1 MTLRKQIHKPRREV
15 ISGVYKLT
23 HKPSG
28 KFYIGSSTDIR
39 QRFHIHKSLFKH
51 NKNHNK
57 LQETYNTTN
66 QIVDWKL
73 QVIEIC
79 HASKLNK
86 TEQMYIKMYIIH
98 RFYQKVKRKATE
110 VAFFYTLTTVHL
122 CVNGLPSALCFKIFA
137 NSFLRSSAS
146 FSASWSKQ
154 ALYTF

>member
-86 TEQMYIKMYIIH
+86 TEQMYIKMYILWFIPP
-98 RFYQKVKRKATE
+98 RCLK
-110 VAFFYTLTTVHL
+110 
-122 CVNGLPSALCFKIFA
+122 FKISHFYSIKKVVFEKI
-137 NSFLRSSAS
+137 NF
-146 FSASWSKQ
+146 
-154 ALYTF
+154 